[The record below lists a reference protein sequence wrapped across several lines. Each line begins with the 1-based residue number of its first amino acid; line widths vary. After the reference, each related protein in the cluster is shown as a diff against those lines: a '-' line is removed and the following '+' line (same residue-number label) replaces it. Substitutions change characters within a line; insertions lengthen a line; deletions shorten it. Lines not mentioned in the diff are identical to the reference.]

1 LIQLGESK
9 QANCL
14 KNLFPD
20 SIELILNFTIQYSSM
35 KSIFTLLFAL
45 FFVLQLNAQT
55 WNFEAGNN
63 ITRYI
68 FTNSAG
74 NNPDFLKSGSGF
86 HLGLSL
92 ENKLSKAFVYDLGL
106 AYNQYNN
113 VGDVQNIP
121 FSYQTDFMGLT
132 GGIGPSYTGLHGLTV
147 SAKASAAVQTLISG
161 TQFLQNKYLDLAS
174 DDQFSGLKFSVGYT
188 LSITKK
194 VNDQISVYTSF
205 QHLDTN
211 TFGSST
217 LNFVPSTFSFGLKIA
232 TK

>member
-1 LIQLGESK
+1 MRL
-9 QANCL
+9 
-14 KNLFPD
+14 
-20 SIELILNFTIQYSSM
+20 
-35 KSIFTLLFAL
+35 IFTVLFAL
-45 FFVLQLNAQT
+45 LISSPLFSQT

-63 ITRYI
+63 ITRYV

-74 NNPDFLKSGSGF
+74 NNPDYLKSSSGL
-86 HLGLSL
+86 HLALTR
-92 ENKLSKAFVYDLGL
+92 ENKISKAFVYDVGL

-121 FSYQTDFMGLT
+121 FSYQADFMGLT
-132 GGIGPSYTGLHGLTV
+132 GGIGPSYTGLHGLTI
-147 SAKASAAVQTLISG
+147 SAKASAAVQTLING
-161 TQFLQNKYLDLAS
+161 TQFLQNRYVDLAE
-174 DDQFSGLKFSVGYT
+174 DDQFTGLKLSVGFT

-194 VNDQISVYTSF
+194 VNDQMSVYTSF

-217 LNFVPSTFSFGLKIA
+217 LNFIPSTFSFGLKIA

>member
-1 LIQLGESK
+1 
-9 QANCL
+9 
-14 KNLFPD
+14 
-20 SIELILNFTIQYSSM
+20 M
-35 KSIFTLLFAL
+35 RSIFTLLIAL
-45 FFVLQLNAQT
+45 FFVSSLQAQT
-55 WNFEAGNN
+55 WNFESGNN
-63 ITRYI
+63 ITRYV

-74 NNPDFLKSGSGF
+74 NNPDFLKSSSGL
-86 HLGLSL
+86 HLALSR
-92 ENKLSKAFVYDLGL
+92 ENKLSKVFVYDLGL

-121 FSYQTDFMGLT
+121 FSYQADFMGLT

-147 SAKASAAVQTLISG
+147 SAKASAAVQTLMNG
-161 TQFLQNKYLDLAS
+161 TQFLQNRYLDLAD
-174 DDQFSGLKFSVGYT
+174 DDQFSGLKFSVGFT

-194 VNDQISVYTSF
+194 VNDQLSVYTSF

-217 LNFVPSTFSFGLKIA
+217 LNFVPSTFSFGLKLA

>member
-1 LIQLGESK
+1 
-9 QANCL
+9 
-14 KNLFPD
+14 
-20 SIELILNFTIQYSSM
+20 M
-35 KSIFTLLFAL
+35 RSIFTLLIAV
-45 FFVLQLNAQT
+45 FFTSTITAQS

-63 ITRYI
+63 LTRYV

-74 NNPDFLKSGSGF
+74 INPDFLKSSSGL
-86 HLGLSL
+86 HLALSR
-92 ENKLSKAFVYDLGL
+92 ENKLSKVFVYNIGL
-106 AYNQYNN
+106 AYNQYNS

-147 SAKASAAVQTLISG
+147 SAKASAAVQTLMNG
-161 TQFLQNKYLDLAS
+161 TQFLQSRYVDLAG
-174 DDQFSGLKFSVGYT
+174 DDQFSGLKLSVGFT

-194 VNDQISVYTSF
+194 VNDQMSVFTSF

-211 TFGSST
+211 TFGTST
-217 LNFVPSTFSFGLKIA
+217 LNFIPSTFSFGLKIA

>member
-1 LIQLGESK
+1 
-9 QANCL
+9 
-14 KNLFPD
+14 
-20 SIELILNFTIQYSSM
+20 M
-35 KSIFTLLFAL
+35 KTLFTLLFVSAIATSG
-45 FFVLQLNAQT
+45 FSQT

-63 ITRYI
+63 ITRYV

-74 NNPDFLKSGSGF
+74 TNPDFLKSSSGL
-86 HLGLSL
+86 HLALSR
-92 ENKLSKAFVYDLGL
+92 ENKISKAFVYDLGL

-121 FSYQTDFMGLT
+121 FSYQVDFMGLT

-147 SAKASAAVQTLISG
+147 SAKASGAIQTLVNG
-161 TQFLQNKYLDLAS
+161 TQLLQNRYVDLVN
-174 DDQFSGLKFSVGYT
+174 DDQFTGLKLSIGYT

-217 LNFVPSTFSFGLKIA
+217 LNFIPSTFSFGLKIA

>member
-1 LIQLGESK
+1 
-9 QANCL
+9 
-14 KNLFPD
+14 
-20 SIELILNFTIQYSSM
+20 M
-35 KSIFTLLFAL
+35 KLLFTLLFVSGIAMTSIG
-45 FFVLQLNAQT
+45 QS

-63 ITRYI
+63 ITRYV

-74 NNPDFLKSGSGF
+74 NNPNFLKSSSGL
-86 HLGLSL
+86 HLALSR
-92 ENKLSKAFVYDLGL
+92 ENKISKVFVYDLGL

-121 FSYQTDFMGLT
+121 FSYQADFMGLT
-132 GGIGPSYTGLHGLTV
+132 GGIGPSITSRKGLSL
-147 SAKASAAVQTLISG
+147 SAKASAAVQTLING
-161 TQFLQNKYLDLAS
+161 TQFLQNRYVDLAG
-174 DDQFSGLKFSVGYT
+174 DNQFTGLKVSVGYT
-188 LSITKK
+188 LAITKK

-217 LNFVPSTFSFGLKIA
+217 LNFIPSTFSFGLKIA

>member
-1 LIQLGESK
+1 
-9 QANCL
+9 
-14 KNLFPD
+14 
-20 SIELILNFTIQYSSM
+20 M
-35 KSIFTLLFAL
+35 RSIFTLLIAL
-45 FFVLQLNAQT
+45 FFVSTLHAQS

-63 ITRYI
+63 ITRYV

-74 NNPDFLKSGSGF
+74 SNPDFLKSSSGL
-86 HLGLSL
+86 HLALSR
-92 ENKLSKAFVYDLGL
+92 ENKLSKSFVYDVGL

-121 FSYQTDFMGLT
+121 FSYQADFMGLI
-132 GGIGPSYTGLHGLTV
+132 GGIGPSLTSRKGLTI
-147 SAKASAAVQTLISG
+147 SAKASAAVQTLING
-161 TQFLQNKYLDLAS
+161 TQFLQSRYVDLAG
-174 DDQFSGLKFSVGYT
+174 DDQFTGLKLSVGFT

-194 VNDQISVYTSF
+194 VNDQMSVYTSF

-217 LNFVPSTFSFGLKIA
+217 LNFIPSTFSFGLKIA

>member
-1 LIQLGESK
+1 
-9 QANCL
+9 
-14 KNLFPD
+14 
-20 SIELILNFTIQYSSM
+20 M
-35 KSIFTLLFAL
+35 RSIFTLLVAL
-45 FFVLQLNAQT
+45 FFVSSLQAQT
-55 WNFEAGNN
+55 WNLEAGNN
-63 ITRYI
+63 ITRYV

-74 NNPDFLKSGSGF
+74 NNPDFLKSSSGL
-86 HLGLSL
+86 HLSL
-92 ENKLSKAFVYDLGL
+92 SRENKLSKAFVYDVGL

-121 FSYQTDFMGLT
+121 FSYQADFMGLT

-147 SAKASAAVQTLISG
+147 SAKASAAVQTLING
-161 TQFLQNKYLDLAS
+161 TQFLQNRYLDLS
-174 DDQFSGLKFSVGYT
+174 DDDQFSGLKFSVGFT

-194 VNDQISVYTSF
+194 VNDQMAVYTSF

>member
-1 LIQLGESK
+1 MK
-9 QANCL
+9 
-14 KNLFPD
+14 
-20 SIELILNFTIQYSSM
+20 ILFTI
-35 KSIFTLLFAL
+35 LLVSAMSLGAFS
-45 FFVLQLNAQT
+45 QT

-63 ITRYI
+63 ITRYV

-74 NNPDFLKSGSGF
+74 NNPDFLKSSSGL
-86 HLGLSL
+86 HLALSL
-92 ENKLSKAFVYDLGL
+92 ENKISKSFVYDLGL

-147 SAKASAAVQTLISG
+147 SAKASGAIQTLVNG
-161 TQFLQNKYLDLAS
+161 TQLLQNRYLDLAN
-174 DDQFSGLKFSVGYT
+174 DDQFKGLKVSIGYT

-194 VNDQISVYTSF
+194 VNDLVSVYTSF

>member
-1 LIQLGESK
+1 
-9 QANCL
+9 
-14 KNLFPD
+14 
-20 SIELILNFTIQYSSM
+20 M
-35 KSIFTLLFAL
+35 KFIFTLLITL
-45 FFVLQLNAQT
+45 FFVSSLQAQT
-55 WNFEAGNN
+55 WNLEAGNN
-63 ITRYI
+63 ITRYV

-74 NNPDFLKSGSGF
+74 NNPDFLKSSSGL
-86 HLGLSL
+86 HLSL
-92 ENKLSKAFVYDLGL
+92 SRENKLSKAFVYDVGL

-121 FSYQTDFMGLT
+121 FSYQADFMGLT

-147 SAKASAAVQTLISG
+147 SAKASAAVQTMING
-161 TQFLQNKYLDLAS
+161 TQFLQNRYLDLS
-174 DDQFSGLKFSVGYT
+174 DDDQFSGLKFSVGFT

-194 VNDQISVYTSF
+194 VNDQMAVYTSF

>member
-1 LIQLGESK
+1 
-9 QANCL
+9 
-14 KNLFPD
+14 
-20 SIELILNFTIQYSSM
+20 M
-35 KSIFTLLFAL
+35 RSIFTLLFAL
-45 FFVLQLNAQT
+45 FFVSSLQAQT
-55 WNFEAGNN
+55 WNFETGNN
-63 ITRYI
+63 ITRYV

-74 NNPDFLKSGSGF
+74 NNPDFLKSSSGL
-86 HLGLSL
+86 HLALSR
-92 ENKLSKAFVYDLGL
+92 ENKLSKVFVYDLGL

-121 FSYQTDFMGLT
+121 FSYQADFMGLT

-147 SAKASAAVQTLISG
+147 AAKASAAVQTLING
-161 TQFLQNKYLDLAS
+161 TQFLQNRYIDLAG
-174 DDQFSGLKFSVGYT
+174 DDQFTGLKLSVGFT

-194 VNDQISVYTSF
+194 VNDQVSVYTSF

-217 LNFVPSTFSFGLKIA
+217 LNFIPSTFSFGLKIA

>member
-1 LIQLGESK
+1 MR
-9 QANCL
+9 
-14 KNLFPD
+14 
-20 SIELILNFTIQYSSM
+20 SIC
-35 KSIFTLLFAL
+35 TLLVAL
-45 FFVLQLNAQT
+45 LISSPVISQT

-63 ITRYI
+63 ITRYV

-74 NNPDFLKSGSGF
+74 NNPDYLKSSSGL
-86 HLGLSL
+86 HLSL
-92 ENKLSKAFVYDLGL
+92 SRENKISKSFVYDLGL

-121 FSYQTDFMGLT
+121 FSYQADFMGLT
-132 GGIGPSYTGLHGLTV
+132 GGIGPSITSSKGLTL
-147 SAKASAAVQTLISG
+147 SAKASAAVQSMING
-161 TQFLQNKYLDLAS
+161 TQFLQNHYVDLAW
-174 DDQFSGLKFSVGYT
+174 DNQFTGLKVSVGYT
-188 LSITKK
+188 LAITKK

-217 LNFVPSTFSFGLKIA
+217 LNFIPSTFSFGLKIA

>member
-1 LIQLGESK
+1 
-9 QANCL
+9 
-14 KNLFPD
+14 
-20 SIELILNFTIQYSSM
+20 M
-35 KSIFTLLFAL
+35 RSIFTLLIAL
-45 FFVLQLNAQT
+45 FFISSLQAQT
-55 WNFEAGNN
+55 WNLEAGNN
-63 ITRYI
+63 ITRYV

-74 NNPDFLKSGSGF
+74 NNPDFLKSSSGL
-86 HLGLSL
+86 HLSL
-92 ENKLSKAFVYDLGL
+92 SRENKLSKAFVYDVGL

-121 FSYQTDFMGLT
+121 FSYQADFMGLT

-147 SAKASAAVQTLISG
+147 SAKASAAVQTLING
-161 TQFLQNKYLDLAS
+161 TQFLQNRYLDLS
-174 DDQFSGLKFSVGYT
+174 DDDQFSGLKFSVGFT

-194 VNDQISVYTSF
+194 VNDQMAVYTSF

-217 LNFVPSTFSFGLKIA
+217 LNFVPSTFSFGLKMA

>member
-1 LIQLGESK
+1 
-9 QANCL
+9 
-14 KNLFPD
+14 
-20 SIELILNFTIQYSSM
+20 M
-35 KSIFTLLFAL
+35 KLLFTLLFVSGIAMTSIG
-45 FFVLQLNAQT
+45 QS

-63 ITRYI
+63 ITRYV

-74 NNPDFLKSGSGF
+74 NNPNFLKSSSGL
-86 HLGLSL
+86 HLALSR
-92 ENKLSKAFVYDLGL
+92 ENKISKAFVYDLGL

-121 FSYQTDFMGLT
+121 FSYQADFMGLT
-132 GGIGPSYTGLHGLTV
+132 GGIGPSITSRKGLSL
-147 SAKASAAVQTLISG
+147 SAKASAAVQTLING
-161 TQFLQNKYLDLAS
+161 TQFLQNRYVDLAG
-174 DDQFSGLKFSVGYT
+174 DDQFTGLKVSVGYT

-217 LNFVPSTFSFGLKIA
+217 LNFIPSTFSFGLKIA

>member
-1 LIQLGESK
+1 
-9 QANCL
+9 
-14 KNLFPD
+14 
-20 SIELILNFTIQYSSM
+20 M
-35 KSIFTLLFAL
+35 RSIFTLLIAL
-45 FFVLQLNAQT
+45 FFISSLQAQT
-55 WNFEAGNN
+55 WNFETGNN
-63 ITRYI
+63 ITRYV

-74 NNPDFLKSGSGF
+74 NNPDFLKSSSGL
-86 HLGLSL
+86 HLALSR
-92 ENKLSKAFVYDLGL
+92 ENKLSKVFVYDIGL

-121 FSYQTDFMGLT
+121 FSYQADFMGLT

-147 SAKASAAVQTLISG
+147 SAKASAAVQTLING
-161 TQFLQNKYLDLAS
+161 TQFLQNRYLDLAD
-174 DDQFSGLKFSVGYT
+174 DDQFSGLKFSVGFT

>member
-1 LIQLGESK
+1 
-9 QANCL
+9 
-14 KNLFPD
+14 
-20 SIELILNFTIQYSSM
+20 M
-35 KSIFTLLFAL
+35 KFIFTLLITL
-45 FFVLQLNAQT
+45 FFVSSLQAQT
-55 WNFEAGNN
+55 WNLEAGNN
-63 ITRYI
+63 ITRYV

-74 NNPDFLKSGSGF
+74 NNPDFLKSSSGL
-86 HLGLSL
+86 HLSL
-92 ENKLSKAFVYDLGL
+92 SRENKLSKAFVYDVGL

-121 FSYQTDFMGLT
+121 FSYQADFMGLT

-147 SAKASAAVQTLISG
+147 SAKASAAVQTLING
-161 TQFLQNKYLDLAS
+161 TQFLQNRYLDLAD
-174 DDQFSGLKFSVGYT
+174 DDQFSGLKFSVGFT

-194 VNDQISVYTSF
+194 VNDQMAVYTSF

-217 LNFVPSTFSFGLKIA
+217 LNFVPSTFSFGLKMA

>member
-1 LIQLGESK
+1 
-9 QANCL
+9 
-14 KNLFPD
+14 
-20 SIELILNFTIQYSSM
+20 M
-35 KSIFTLLFAL
+35 KFIFTLLITL
-45 FFVLQLNAQT
+45 FFVSSLQAQT
-55 WNFEAGNN
+55 WNLEAGNN
-63 ITRYI
+63 ITRYV

-74 NNPDFLKSGSGF
+74 NNPDFLKSSSGL
-86 HLGLSL
+86 HLSL
-92 ENKLSKAFVYDLGL
+92 SRENKLSKAFVYDVGL

-121 FSYQTDFMGLT
+121 FSYQADFMGLT

-147 SAKASAAVQTLISG
+147 SAKASAAVQTLING
-161 TQFLQNKYLDLAS
+161 TQFLQNRYLDLAD
-174 DDQFSGLKFSVGYT
+174 DDQFSGLKFSVGFT

-194 VNDQISVYTSF
+194 VNDQMAVYTSF

>member
-1 LIQLGESK
+1 
-9 QANCL
+9 
-14 KNLFPD
+14 
-20 SIELILNFTIQYSSM
+20 M
-35 KSIFTLLFAL
+35 RSIFTLLITL
-45 FFVLQLNAQT
+45 FFVSSLQAQT
-55 WNFEAGNN
+55 WNLEAGNN
-63 ITRYI
+63 ITRYV

-74 NNPDFLKSGSGF
+74 NNPDFLKSSSGL
-86 HLGLSL
+86 HLSL
-92 ENKLSKAFVYDLGL
+92 SRENKLSKAFVYDVGL

-121 FSYQTDFMGLT
+121 FSYQADFMGLT

-147 SAKASAAVQTLISG
+147 SAKASAAVQTLING
-161 TQFLQNKYLDLAS
+161 TQFLQNRYLDLS
-174 DDQFSGLKFSVGYT
+174 DDDQFSGLKFSVGFT

-194 VNDQISVYTSF
+194 VNDQMAVYTSF